1 MNKMDK
7 ELEHRF
13 TEVFTE
19 NKDKIFRICRSYSDN
34 TEDAEDLFQ
43 EVLINI
49 WKSLP
54 SFKGNS
60 SVNTWIYR
68 VTVNICLR
76 ARHFSSKGK
85 KVVVKLDGVEL
96 ENRGEE
102 TTEDRSDECR
112 KLRACVEKLD
122 GVNKS
127 IVLLYLEDQSYREIG
142 EVTGLSENHIAVKIK
157 RIKGRLLKCIKQ

>member
-1 MNKMDK
+1 MDK

-13 TEVFTE
+13 TEAFTE
-19 NKDKIFRICRSYSDN
+19 NKEKIFRICRSYSDN
-34 TEDAEDLFQ
+34 KEDAEDLFQ

-54 SFKGNS
+54 SFEGNS

-102 TTEDRSDECR
+102 MTEDRSDEYR

>member
-1 MNKMDK
+1 MDK

-13 TEVFTE
+13 TQAFTE
-19 NKDKIFRICRSYSDN
+19 NKEKIFRICRSYSDN

-76 ARHFSSKGK
+76 ARHFSSKEK
-85 KVVVKLDGVEL
+85 KVMVKLDGVEL

-102 TTEDRSDECR
+102 MTEDRSDEYR

>member
-13 TEVFTE
+13 TEAFTE
-19 NKDKIFRICRSYSDN
+19 NKDKIFRICRSYSDS

-68 VTVNICLR
+68 VTVNFCLR

-102 TTEDRSDECR
+102 MTEDRSDEYR

>member
-1 MNKMDK
+1 M
-7 ELEHRF
+7 
-13 TEVFTE
+13 
-19 NKDKIFRICRSYSDN
+19 
-34 TEDAEDLFQ
+34 
-43 EVLINI
+43 
-49 WKSLP
+49 
-54 SFKGNS
+54 
-60 SVNTWIYR
+60 
-68 VTVNICLR
+68 
-76 ARHFSSKGK
+76 
-85 KVVVKLDGVEL
+85 VKLDGVEL

-102 TTEDRSDECR
+102 MTEDRSDEYR